1 MRAIIVLVAAVMLAG
16 CASGPTPAEIAAID
30 YGQPV
35 EQRAAEQQA
44 AAYLGKVLKDPA
56 SAQVS
61 FGKVYQGYYT
71 GAPIRG
77 SKISAGYMLD
87 ALVNAKNSY
96 GGYTGAKPYRF
107 LFQNGV
113 MTGAWK
119 VTQSGHLISI

>member
-1 MRAIIVLVAAVMLAG
+1 MRAIIVFIAAAMLAG
-16 CASGPTPAEIAAID
+16 CAAGPSPQEIAAID

-35 EQRAAEQQA
+35 EQNAAEQQA

-61 FGKVYQGYYT
+61 FGRVYQGYYT
-71 GAPIRG
+71 SAPISG

-96 GGYTGAKPYRF
+96 GGYAGAKPYRF
-107 LFQNGV
+107 LFRGGKLTN
-113 MTGAWK
+113 AWR
-119 VTQSGHLISI
+119 VSPSGHVIQI

>member
-16 CASGPTPAEIAAID
+16 CAFGPTPAEIAAID

-61 FGKVYQGYYT
+61 FGRVYQGYYT
-71 GAPIRG
+71 SAPISG

-107 LFQNGV
+107 LFRSGV
-113 MTGAWK
+113 LINAWK
-119 VTQSGHLISI
+119 VTQSGHLIRL